1 MESRIVK
8 CCICSTGLYGA
19 ETRTFQKVDQK
30 CLEIFEM
37 LCWRRTA
44 KISCADRVKN
54 EEVLHRDRER
64 NCFLKHV
71 SEVKITGMDRSD
83 TKMRRKMYTATE

>member
-1 MESRIVK
+1 
-8 CCICSTGLYGA
+8 LYGA
-19 ETRTFQKVDQK
+19 ETRSLQKVDQK

-37 LCWRRTA
+37 SCWRRAA
-44 KISCADRVKN
+44 KISCTDRVKN

-71 SEVKITGMDRSD
+71 SGGTITGKDRSD
-83 TKMRRKMYTATE
+83 RKMRRKMYAATG